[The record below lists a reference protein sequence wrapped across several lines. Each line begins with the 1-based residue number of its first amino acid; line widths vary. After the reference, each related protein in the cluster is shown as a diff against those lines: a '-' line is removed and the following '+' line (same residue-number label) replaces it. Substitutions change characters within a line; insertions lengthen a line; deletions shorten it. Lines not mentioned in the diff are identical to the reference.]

1 MKNCFIFS
9 GQGSHRPGMSLNL
22 YNTFQI
28 AKDRIELSNKILG
41 YDISEIMFSAQENV
55 LRQTQYAQPAIFI
68 HSTILFDLIKD
79 QNECVAVAGHSL
91 GEFSALYANNFFD
104 FETGLKIVD
113 VRARAMHECELNYPG
128 KMSAVIG
135 TSIDKIQSICDS
147 VDCQIA
153 NINSDYQIVISG
165 SEESI
170 DLASENLKDIG
181 SKVIPLSVSGAFH
194 SKLMSEAKNQLI
206 DIINTSSFNE
216 VCYPIV
222 SNFNAKPNISI
233 EEKWSIEGEKES
245 VDLFKSKNKE
255 YSSKSKDKDIL
266 SVVFWPEVF
275 LPGLKSKYT
284 EVINELEFYISKS
297 NFASVF
303 GVLSKNNGADGVN
316 NSLMSLGK
324 LNGKFDKQKLVPFG
338 EYVPFSIFN
347 SFFSFF
353 NFNRPNIVPS
363 DNNVLIKS
371 KNLNISSAICYE
383 IAYQDIFLK
392 HGEQSN
398 LLFNASN
405 DNWFGN
411 TIGPYQHLQIARY
424 RAAENRKPLVRST
437 STGVSAL
444 IDKFGNVV
452 KRIDLDNSDQ
462 SVKNSQLIEANIFSR
477 SGHTPFITFGKWP
490 SIIFILIVIF
500 CSFFNKILKNEKY

>member
-41 YDISEIMFSAQENV
+41 YDISEIMFSAQENI

-79 QNECVAVAGHSL
+79 QKECVAVAGHSL

-170 DLASENLKDIG
+170 DLASKSLKNI
-181 SKVIPLSVSGAFH
+181 SAKVIPLSVSGAFH
-194 SKLMSEAKNQLI
+194 SKLMSKAKNKLS

-222 SNFNAKPNISI
+222 SNFNAKPNRSI
-233 EEKWSIEGEKES
+233 EAIKYALIEQIDNPVQWSKSIKSLSELSSEFLEIGPKKVLSNIIKKIDDSLTITTYNSIE
-245 VDLFKSKNKE
+245 
-255 YSSKSKDKDIL
+255 
-266 SVVFWPEVF
+266 
-275 LPGLKSKYT
+275 
-284 EVINELEFYISKS
+284 
-297 NFASVF
+297 
-303 GVLSKNNGADGVN
+303 
-316 NSLMSLGK
+316 
-324 LNGKFDKQKLVPFG
+324 
-338 EYVPFSIFN
+338 
-347 SFFSFF
+347 
-353 NFNRPNIVPS
+353 
-363 DNNVLIKS
+363 
-371 KNLNISSAICYE
+371 NL
-383 IAYQDIFLK
+383 
-392 HGEQSN
+392 
-398 LLFNASN
+398 
-405 DNWFGN
+405 
-411 TIGPYQHLQIARY
+411 
-424 RAAENRKPLVRST
+424 
-437 STGVSAL
+437 
-444 IDKFGNVV
+444 
-452 KRIDLDNSDQ
+452 
-462 SVKNSQLIEANIFSR
+462 
-477 SGHTPFITFGKWP
+477 
-490 SIIFILIVIF
+490 
-500 CSFFNKILKNEKY
+500 

>member
-41 YDISEIMFSAQENV
+41 YDISEIMFSAEENV

-79 QNECVAVAGHSL
+79 QKECVAVAGHSL
-91 GEFSALYANNFFD
+91 GELSALYANNFFD

-153 NINSDYQIVISG
+153 NINSDSQIVISG

-170 DLASENLKDIG
+170 DLASKSLKNIG

-194 SKLMSEAKNQLI
+194 SKLMYDAKNQLI

-233 EEKWSIEGEKES
+233 ESIKDSLIEQIDNPVQWSKSIKSLSKLSSEFLEIGPKKVLSNIIKKIDDSLTITTYNSIE
-245 VDLFKSKNKE
+245 
-255 YSSKSKDKDIL
+255 
-266 SVVFWPEVF
+266 
-275 LPGLKSKYT
+275 
-284 EVINELEFYISKS
+284 
-297 NFASVF
+297 
-303 GVLSKNNGADGVN
+303 
-316 NSLMSLGK
+316 
-324 LNGKFDKQKLVPFG
+324 
-338 EYVPFSIFN
+338 
-347 SFFSFF
+347 
-353 NFNRPNIVPS
+353 
-363 DNNVLIKS
+363 
-371 KNLNISSAICYE
+371 NL
-383 IAYQDIFLK
+383 
-392 HGEQSN
+392 
-398 LLFNASN
+398 
-405 DNWFGN
+405 
-411 TIGPYQHLQIARY
+411 
-424 RAAENRKPLVRST
+424 
-437 STGVSAL
+437 
-444 IDKFGNVV
+444 
-452 KRIDLDNSDQ
+452 
-462 SVKNSQLIEANIFSR
+462 
-477 SGHTPFITFGKWP
+477 
-490 SIIFILIVIF
+490 
-500 CSFFNKILKNEKY
+500 

>member
-68 HSTILFDLIKD
+68 HSTILFDLIKN

-153 NINSDYQIVISG
+153 NINSDSQIVISG

-170 DLASENLKDIG
+170 DLASKSLKNIG
-181 SKVIPLSVSGAFH
+181 AKVIPLSVSGAFH
-194 SKLMSEAKNQLI
+194 SKLMSKAKNKLS

-222 SNFNAKPNISI
+222 SNFNAKPNRSI
-233 EEKWSIEGEKES
+233 EAIKHALIEQIDNPVQWSKSIKSLSGLSSEFLEIGPKKVLSNIIKKIDDSLTITTYNSIE
-245 VDLFKSKNKE
+245 
-255 YSSKSKDKDIL
+255 
-266 SVVFWPEVF
+266 
-275 LPGLKSKYT
+275 
-284 EVINELEFYISKS
+284 
-297 NFASVF
+297 
-303 GVLSKNNGADGVN
+303 
-316 NSLMSLGK
+316 
-324 LNGKFDKQKLVPFG
+324 
-338 EYVPFSIFN
+338 
-347 SFFSFF
+347 
-353 NFNRPNIVPS
+353 
-363 DNNVLIKS
+363 
-371 KNLNISSAICYE
+371 NL
-383 IAYQDIFLK
+383 
-392 HGEQSN
+392 
-398 LLFNASN
+398 
-405 DNWFGN
+405 
-411 TIGPYQHLQIARY
+411 
-424 RAAENRKPLVRST
+424 
-437 STGVSAL
+437 
-444 IDKFGNVV
+444 
-452 KRIDLDNSDQ
+452 
-462 SVKNSQLIEANIFSR
+462 
-477 SGHTPFITFGKWP
+477 
-490 SIIFILIVIF
+490 
-500 CSFFNKILKNEKY
+500 

>member
-41 YDISEIMFSAQENV
+41 YDISEIMFSAEENV

-153 NINSDYQIVISG
+153 NINSDSQIVISG

-170 DLASENLKDIG
+170 DLASKSLKNIG
-181 SKVIPLSVSGAFH
+181 LKVIPLSVSGAFH
-194 SKLMSEAKNQLI
+194 SKLMSDAKNQLI

-222 SNFNAKPNISI
+222 SNFNAKPNIGIEAIKDALIEQIDNPVQWSKSIKSLSKLSNEFLEIGPKKVLSNIIKKIDDSLTITTYNSI
-233 EEKWSIEGEKES
+233 E
-245 VDLFKSKNKE
+245 
-255 YSSKSKDKDIL
+255 
-266 SVVFWPEVF
+266 
-275 LPGLKSKYT
+275 
-284 EVINELEFYISKS
+284 
-297 NFASVF
+297 
-303 GVLSKNNGADGVN
+303 
-316 NSLMSLGK
+316 
-324 LNGKFDKQKLVPFG
+324 
-338 EYVPFSIFN
+338 
-347 SFFSFF
+347 
-353 NFNRPNIVPS
+353 
-363 DNNVLIKS
+363 
-371 KNLNISSAICYE
+371 NL
-383 IAYQDIFLK
+383 
-392 HGEQSN
+392 
-398 LLFNASN
+398 
-405 DNWFGN
+405 
-411 TIGPYQHLQIARY
+411 
-424 RAAENRKPLVRST
+424 
-437 STGVSAL
+437 
-444 IDKFGNVV
+444 
-452 KRIDLDNSDQ
+452 
-462 SVKNSQLIEANIFSR
+462 
-477 SGHTPFITFGKWP
+477 
-490 SIIFILIVIF
+490 
-500 CSFFNKILKNEKY
+500 

>member
-153 NINSDYQIVISG
+153 NINSDSQIVISG

-170 DLASENLKDIG
+170 DLASESLKTIG
-181 SKVIPLSVSGAFH
+181 AKVIPLSVSGAFH
-194 SKLMSEAKNQLI
+194 SKLMSEAKNKLT
-206 DIINTSSFNE
+206 DIINISRFNE
-216 VCYPIV
+216 VSSPIV
-222 SNFNAKPNISI
+222 SNFNARPNRSTEEIKHALIEQIDNPVQWSKSIKSLGELSNNFVEIGPKKVLNNIIKKIDDSLTITTYNSI
-233 EEKWSIEGEKES
+233 E
-245 VDLFKSKNKE
+245 
-255 YSSKSKDKDIL
+255 
-266 SVVFWPEVF
+266 
-275 LPGLKSKYT
+275 
-284 EVINELEFYISKS
+284 
-297 NFASVF
+297 
-303 GVLSKNNGADGVN
+303 
-316 NSLMSLGK
+316 
-324 LNGKFDKQKLVPFG
+324 
-338 EYVPFSIFN
+338 
-347 SFFSFF
+347 
-353 NFNRPNIVPS
+353 
-363 DNNVLIKS
+363 
-371 KNLNISSAICYE
+371 NL
-383 IAYQDIFLK
+383 
-392 HGEQSN
+392 
-398 LLFNASN
+398 
-405 DNWFGN
+405 
-411 TIGPYQHLQIARY
+411 
-424 RAAENRKPLVRST
+424 
-437 STGVSAL
+437 
-444 IDKFGNVV
+444 
-452 KRIDLDNSDQ
+452 
-462 SVKNSQLIEANIFSR
+462 
-477 SGHTPFITFGKWP
+477 
-490 SIIFILIVIF
+490 
-500 CSFFNKILKNEKY
+500 

>member
-113 VRARAMHECELNYPG
+113 VRARAMHKCELNYPG

-153 NINSDYQIVISG
+153 NINSDSQIVISG

-170 DLASENLKDIG
+170 DLASKSLKNIG
-181 SKVIPLSVSGAFH
+181 AKVIPLSVSGAFH
-194 SKLMSEAKNQLI
+194 SKLMSKAKNKLS

-222 SNFNAKPNISI
+222 SNFNAKPNRSI
-233 EEKWSIEGEKES
+233 EAIKHALIEQIDNPVQWSKSIKSLSKLSSEFLEIGPKKVLSNIIKKIDDSLTITTYNSIE
-245 VDLFKSKNKE
+245 
-255 YSSKSKDKDIL
+255 
-266 SVVFWPEVF
+266 
-275 LPGLKSKYT
+275 
-284 EVINELEFYISKS
+284 
-297 NFASVF
+297 
-303 GVLSKNNGADGVN
+303 
-316 NSLMSLGK
+316 
-324 LNGKFDKQKLVPFG
+324 
-338 EYVPFSIFN
+338 
-347 SFFSFF
+347 
-353 NFNRPNIVPS
+353 
-363 DNNVLIKS
+363 
-371 KNLNISSAICYE
+371 NL
-383 IAYQDIFLK
+383 
-392 HGEQSN
+392 
-398 LLFNASN
+398 
-405 DNWFGN
+405 
-411 TIGPYQHLQIARY
+411 
-424 RAAENRKPLVRST
+424 
-437 STGVSAL
+437 
-444 IDKFGNVV
+444 
-452 KRIDLDNSDQ
+452 
-462 SVKNSQLIEANIFSR
+462 
-477 SGHTPFITFGKWP
+477 
-490 SIIFILIVIF
+490 
-500 CSFFNKILKNEKY
+500 

>member
-68 HSTILFDLIKD
+68 HSTILYDLIKD
-79 QNECVAVAGHSL
+79 QKECVAVAGHSL

-153 NINSDYQIVISG
+153 NINSDSQIVISG

-170 DLASENLKDIG
+170 DLASKSLKNIG
-181 SKVIPLSVSGAFH
+181 AKVIPLSVSGAFH
-194 SKLMSEAKNQLI
+194 SKLMSKAKNKLS

-222 SNFNAKPNISI
+222 SNFNAKPNRSI
-233 EEKWSIEGEKES
+233 EAIKHALIEQIDNPVQWSKSIKSLSKLSSEFLEIGPKKVLSNIIKKIDDSLTITTYNSIE
-245 VDLFKSKNKE
+245 
-255 YSSKSKDKDIL
+255 
-266 SVVFWPEVF
+266 
-275 LPGLKSKYT
+275 
-284 EVINELEFYISKS
+284 
-297 NFASVF
+297 
-303 GVLSKNNGADGVN
+303 
-316 NSLMSLGK
+316 
-324 LNGKFDKQKLVPFG
+324 
-338 EYVPFSIFN
+338 
-347 SFFSFF
+347 
-353 NFNRPNIVPS
+353 
-363 DNNVLIKS
+363 
-371 KNLNISSAICYE
+371 NL
-383 IAYQDIFLK
+383 
-392 HGEQSN
+392 
-398 LLFNASN
+398 
-405 DNWFGN
+405 
-411 TIGPYQHLQIARY
+411 
-424 RAAENRKPLVRST
+424 
-437 STGVSAL
+437 
-444 IDKFGNVV
+444 
-452 KRIDLDNSDQ
+452 
-462 SVKNSQLIEANIFSR
+462 
-477 SGHTPFITFGKWP
+477 
-490 SIIFILIVIF
+490 
-500 CSFFNKILKNEKY
+500 

>member
-153 NINSDYQIVISG
+153 NINSDSQIVISG

-170 DLASENLKDIG
+170 DLASKSLKNIG
-181 SKVIPLSVSGAFH
+181 AKVIPLSVSGAFH
-194 SKLMSEAKNQLI
+194 SKLMSKAKNKLSE
-206 DIINTSSFNE
+206 IINTSSFNE
-216 VCYPIV
+216 VCYPVV
-222 SNFNAKPNISI
+222 SNFNAKPNRSI
-233 EEKWSIEGEKES
+233 EAIKHALIEQIDNPVQWSKSIKSLRKLSSEFLEIGPKKVLSNIIKKIDDSLTITTYNSIE
-245 VDLFKSKNKE
+245 
-255 YSSKSKDKDIL
+255 
-266 SVVFWPEVF
+266 
-275 LPGLKSKYT
+275 
-284 EVINELEFYISKS
+284 
-297 NFASVF
+297 
-303 GVLSKNNGADGVN
+303 
-316 NSLMSLGK
+316 
-324 LNGKFDKQKLVPFG
+324 
-338 EYVPFSIFN
+338 
-347 SFFSFF
+347 
-353 NFNRPNIVPS
+353 
-363 DNNVLIKS
+363 
-371 KNLNISSAICYE
+371 NL
-383 IAYQDIFLK
+383 
-392 HGEQSN
+392 
-398 LLFNASN
+398 
-405 DNWFGN
+405 
-411 TIGPYQHLQIARY
+411 
-424 RAAENRKPLVRST
+424 
-437 STGVSAL
+437 
-444 IDKFGNVV
+444 
-452 KRIDLDNSDQ
+452 
-462 SVKNSQLIEANIFSR
+462 
-477 SGHTPFITFGKWP
+477 
-490 SIIFILIVIF
+490 
-500 CSFFNKILKNEKY
+500 

>member
-41 YDISEIMFSAQENV
+41 YDISEIMFSAEENV

-153 NINSDYQIVISG
+153 NINSDSQIVISG

-170 DLASENLKDIG
+170 DLASKSLKNIG
-181 SKVIPLSVSGAFH
+181 AKVIPLSVSGAFH
-194 SKLMSEAKNQLI
+194 SKLMSEAKNKLS
-206 DIINTSSFNE
+206 DIINNSRFNE

-233 EEKWSIEGEKES
+233 EAIKHALIEQIDNPVQWSKSIKSLSKLSSEFLEIGPKKVLSNIIKKIDDSLTITTYNSIE
-245 VDLFKSKNKE
+245 
-255 YSSKSKDKDIL
+255 
-266 SVVFWPEVF
+266 
-275 LPGLKSKYT
+275 
-284 EVINELEFYISKS
+284 
-297 NFASVF
+297 
-303 GVLSKNNGADGVN
+303 
-316 NSLMSLGK
+316 
-324 LNGKFDKQKLVPFG
+324 
-338 EYVPFSIFN
+338 
-347 SFFSFF
+347 
-353 NFNRPNIVPS
+353 
-363 DNNVLIKS
+363 
-371 KNLNISSAICYE
+371 NL
-383 IAYQDIFLK
+383 
-392 HGEQSN
+392 
-398 LLFNASN
+398 
-405 DNWFGN
+405 
-411 TIGPYQHLQIARY
+411 
-424 RAAENRKPLVRST
+424 
-437 STGVSAL
+437 
-444 IDKFGNVV
+444 
-452 KRIDLDNSDQ
+452 
-462 SVKNSQLIEANIFSR
+462 
-477 SGHTPFITFGKWP
+477 
-490 SIIFILIVIF
+490 
-500 CSFFNKILKNEKY
+500 

>member
-41 YDISEIMFSAQENV
+41 YDISEIMFSAQENI

-79 QNECVAVAGHSL
+79 QKECVAVAGHSL

-153 NINSDYQIVISG
+153 NINSDSQIVISG

-170 DLASENLKDIG
+170 DLASKSLKNI
-181 SKVIPLSVSGAFH
+181 SAKVIPLSVSGAFH
-194 SKLMSEAKNQLI
+194 SKLMSKAKNKLS

-222 SNFNAKPNISI
+222 SNFNAKPNRSI
-233 EEKWSIEGEKES
+233 EAIKHALIEQIDNPVQWSKSIKSLSELSSEFLEIGPKKVLSNIIKKIDDSLTITTYNSIE
-245 VDLFKSKNKE
+245 
-255 YSSKSKDKDIL
+255 
-266 SVVFWPEVF
+266 
-275 LPGLKSKYT
+275 
-284 EVINELEFYISKS
+284 
-297 NFASVF
+297 
-303 GVLSKNNGADGVN
+303 
-316 NSLMSLGK
+316 
-324 LNGKFDKQKLVPFG
+324 
-338 EYVPFSIFN
+338 
-347 SFFSFF
+347 
-353 NFNRPNIVPS
+353 
-363 DNNVLIKS
+363 
-371 KNLNISSAICYE
+371 NL
-383 IAYQDIFLK
+383 
-392 HGEQSN
+392 
-398 LLFNASN
+398 
-405 DNWFGN
+405 
-411 TIGPYQHLQIARY
+411 
-424 RAAENRKPLVRST
+424 
-437 STGVSAL
+437 
-444 IDKFGNVV
+444 
-452 KRIDLDNSDQ
+452 
-462 SVKNSQLIEANIFSR
+462 
-477 SGHTPFITFGKWP
+477 
-490 SIIFILIVIF
+490 
-500 CSFFNKILKNEKY
+500 